1 MYAMM
6 IRSLKSELEEI
17 IVFASPVSIPL
28 TSGNSTLIFLWG
40 VTPPPFRIH
49 VVQVIY
55 FMFQILAQ
63 EADRPVSDGC
73 YWWWQYGLPVCVC
86 VCVCVCMC
94 MYVLAHMY
102 LPLRFKLESSCWTC
116 VKIYSFVSTIAWVR
130 RYKSGSLEDILLLSV

>member
-63 EADRPVSDGC
+63 EADRLVSVGC

-86 VCVCVCMC
+86 VCVFVCVCA
-94 MYVLAHMY
+94 LAQKY
-102 LPLRFKLESSCWTC
+102 LPLRFKLESFCWNC
-116 VKIYSFVSTIAWVR
+116 VKIYSFVSMIAWVR

>member
-40 VTPPPFRIH
+40 VTSPPFRIH

-55 FMFQILAQ
+55 FMF
-63 EADRPVSDGC
+63 
-73 YWWWQYGLPVCVC
+73 
-86 VCVCVCMC
+86 
-94 MYVLAHMY
+94 
-102 LPLRFKLESSCWTC
+102 
-116 VKIYSFVSTIAWVR
+116 
-130 RYKSGSLEDILLLSV
+130 